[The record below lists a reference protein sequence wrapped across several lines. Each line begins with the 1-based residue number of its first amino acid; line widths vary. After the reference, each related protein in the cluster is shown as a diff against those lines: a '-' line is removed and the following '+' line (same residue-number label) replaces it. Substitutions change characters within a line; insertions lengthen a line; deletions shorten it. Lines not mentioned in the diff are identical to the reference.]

1 MKEYLAN
8 ETFAELLANY
18 NEIDID
24 DTECLS
30 HEATTEEVKACCKDL
45 RVLGRK
51 ELKLLINWRKKLIKH
66 FEDKKKTDDEKDGK
80 GEAEEG
86 MEVDAPKEAGEGDGE
101 EEDDLEAAIKA
112 TAETEKREEKKKKK
126 KEAKKKQKLRERIAM
141 KMVRSKLC
149 LYCSL
154 SVPAFSIG

>member
-1 MKEYLAN
+1 MSVKEYLAN

-24 DTECLS
+24 DEECLT

-51 ELKLLINWRKKLIKH
+51 DLKLLITWRKRLIKH
-66 FEDKKKTDDEKDGK
+66 FEDKKKAEGGDGE
-80 GEAEEG
+80 EAEEG
-86 MEVDAPKEAGEGDGE
+86 MEVDGVGKDGDEAKEDDDEEE
-101 EEDDLEAAIKA
+101 EEDDLEKAIKA
-112 TAETEKREEKKKKK
+112 TAETEKKDEKKKKK

-141 KMVRSKLC
+141 KMVGRGC
-149 LYCSL
+149 IC
-154 SVPAFSIG
+154 